1 MTSSL
6 GVTAREVVA
15 RPGSKPR
22 LLSVSVE
29 EVTLGSAARTHVLE
43 LAAALRRQGAFVEVA
58 APPDNGPVRRNIAL
72 RLWRIAATM
81 RRAAKQLS
89 GHDILYLRAHPLLW
103 PLARLA
109 KARGLQVIQE
119 VNGREADIFVTH
131 RWARPL
137 ASLLISLQRA
147 QYRDATAIAAVTQG
161 LVEWL
166 RSLPGTTKQIGC
178 VTNGVNV
185 DLFSPGLPRHPDSP
199 MTPYVIFFGGFHPW
213 HGIETMLAA
222 TRHPVW
228 PQGVKF
234 VLVGDGPEAS
244 LVDAAAGASPV
255 SDRIIRF
262 GHRDQQ
268 TLAGII
274 SHAMVSLVIIENSH
288 GKAETGL
295 APLKLFESLA
305 CGVPVI
311 VSDQPGMGDLVRKAG
326 CGLIVPERDPA
337 ALAQAVAELA
347 ADSARVAALGRAA
360 REEALVRCSWDARAL
375 ELLSMFDR
383 LRPLSE
389 TNDAS

>member
-1 MTSSL
+1 MTGSF
-6 GVTAREVVA
+6 GVTAGEAVA
-15 RPGSKPR
+15 RPGWKPR

-29 EVTLGSAARTHVLE
+29 EVTLGSAARTHVFE
-43 LAAALRRQGAFVEVA
+43 LAAALTRQGASVEVL
-58 APPDNGPVRRNIAL
+58 APPDNGPVRRNIAV
-72 RLWRIAATM
+72 RLWRIASTM
-81 RRAAKQLS
+81 RRAAARLS
-89 GHDILYLRAHPLLW
+89 GHHILYLRAHPLLW
-103 PLARLA
+103 PLGRLA

-147 QYRDATAIAAVTQG
+147 QYRDATAITAVTQG

-166 RSLPGTTKQIGC
+166 RSLPGTTKQIVC
-178 VTNGVNV
+178 VANGVNV
-185 DLFSPGLPRHPDSP
+185 DLFSPNAPRHPDSP
-199 MTPYVIFFGGFHPW
+199 VAPYAIFFGGFHPW

-222 TRHPVW
+222 ARHPAW

-234 VLVGDGPEAS
+234 VLVGDGPEAP
-244 LVDAAAGASPV
+244 LVDAAAGEPTL

-262 GHRDQQ
+262 GHRDQE
-268 TLAGII
+268 TLATIL
-274 SHAMVSLVIIENSH
+274 SHAMVSLVITENID
-288 GKAETGL
+288 GIAETGL

-337 ALAQAVAELA
+337 ALAQAIAEIA
-347 ADSARVAALGRAA
+347 ADPARISALGCAA
-360 REEALVRCSWDARAL
+360 REVALARCSWDARAI
-375 ELLSMFDR
+375 ELLHMFDR
-383 LRPLSE
+383 LKPLSE
-389 TNDAS
+389 TKGAS

>member
-1 MTSSL
+1 MTTSF
-6 GVTAREVVA
+6 GVTAGDPVA
-15 RPGSKPR
+15 GPESKLR

-43 LAAALRRQGAFVEVA
+43 LAAALKRQGASVEVV
-58 APPDNGPVRRNIAL
+58 APPDNGPVRRNIAV

-81 RRAAKQLS
+81 RRAAGQLS
-89 GHDILYLRAHPLLW
+89 EYDILYLRAHPLLW

-119 VNGREADIFVTH
+119 VNGREDDIFVTH
-131 RWARPL
+131 PWARPL

-166 RSLPGTTKQIGC
+166 GSLPGTTKQIGC
-178 VTNGVNV
+178 VANGVNV
-185 DLFSPGLPRHPDSP
+185 DLFSPNLPRHPDSP
-199 MTPYVIFFGGFHPW
+199 MTPYAIFFGGFHPW

-222 TRHPVW
+222 ARHPAW
-228 PQGVKF
+228 PQGMKF
-234 VLVGDGPEAS
+234 VLVGDGPEAPF
-244 LVDAAAGASPV
+244 VDATAGASPV

-274 SHAMVSLVIIENSH
+274 SHAMVSLIIIENSH

-326 CGLIVPERDPA
+326 CGVIVPERDPA
-337 ALAQAVAELA
+337 ALAHAVAELA
-347 ADSARVAALGRAA
+347 ADSARVAALGCAA
-360 REEALVRCSWDARAL
+360 REEALMRCFRDARAL
-375 ELLSMFDR
+375 ELLSMLDR
-383 LRPLSE
+383 VILMSRKIYG
-389 TNDAS
+389 N

>member
-1 MTSSL
+1 
-6 GVTAREVVA
+6 
-15 RPGSKPR
+15 
-22 LLSVSVE
+22 
-29 EVTLGSAARTHVLE
+29 
-43 LAAALRRQGAFVEVA
+43 
-58 APPDNGPVRRNIAL
+58 
-72 RLWRIAATM
+72 M

-137 ASLLISLQRA
+137 ASLLILLQRA

-166 RSLPGTTKQIGC
+166 RSLPGTSKQLAC
-178 VTNGVNV
+178 VANGVNI

-222 TRHPVW
+222 ARHPVW

-244 LVDAAAGASPV
+244 LVDAAAGAGAFPV

-383 LRPLSE
+383 LKPLSE
-389 TNDAS
+389 TNGAS

>member
-1 MTSSL
+1 MATSV
-6 GVTAREVVA
+6 GVTVTEAVTH
-15 RPGSKPR
+15 PGSKPS

-43 LAAALRRQGAFVEVA
+43 LAAALKRQGASIEVV
-58 APPDNGPVRRNIAL
+58 APPDNGPVRRSIAM

-81 RRAAKQLS
+81 CRAAGQLS

-109 KARGLQVIQE
+109 KARGLHVIHE

-137 ASLLISLQRA
+137 ASLLIWFQRA

-166 RSLPGTTKQIGC
+166 QSLPGITQQIGC
-178 VTNGVNV
+178 VANGVNLDV
-185 DLFSPGLPRHPDSP
+185 FSPNVPRHSDSP
-199 MTPYVIFFGGFHPW
+199 ITPYAIFFGGFHPW

-222 TRHPVW
+222 ARHTAW
-228 PQGVKF
+228 PKEVKF
-234 VLVGDGPEAS
+234 VLVGDGPEAPF
-244 LVDAAAGASPV
+244 VDAAACETPL
-255 SDRIIRF
+255 SDRILRF
-262 GHRDQQ
+262 GYRDQK
-268 TLAGII
+268 TLAAFI
-274 SHAMVSLVIIENSH
+274 SHAIVSLVIIENSH

-311 VSDQPGMGDLVRKAG
+311 VSDHPGMGDLVRKAR

-337 ALAQAVAELA
+337 ALAQAVAEIA
-347 ADSARVAALGRAA
+347 ADPARILALGRAA
-360 REEALVRCSWDARAL
+360 RDEALARFSWDARAI
-375 ELLSMFDR
+375 ELLRMFDR
-383 LRPLSE
+383 LTPLSE
-389 TNDAS
+389 KRGGG

>member
-1 MTSSL
+1 MTGSF
-6 GVTAREVVA
+6 GVTAGEAVA
-15 RPGSKPR
+15 RPQSKPR

-43 LAAALRRQGAFVEVA
+43 LAAALKRQGASVEVV
-58 APPDNGPVRRNIAL
+58 APPDNGPVRRNIAV

-81 RRAAKQLS
+81 RRAAGLLS

-131 RWARPL
+131 PWARPL

-178 VTNGVNV
+178 VANGVNV
-185 DLFSPGLPRHPDSP
+185 DLFSPNVPRHADSP
-199 MTPYVIFFGGFHPW
+199 ITPYAIFFGGFHPW

-222 TRHPVW
+222 ARHPAW

-234 VLVGDGPEAS
+234 VLAGDGPEAS

-360 REEALVRCSWDARAL
+360 REEALARCSWDARAI
-375 ELLSMFDR
+375 ELLHMFDR